1 MSKVRRMEENRAP
14 GQTLQ
19 EQGRGSL
26 LDTLGPWLVRALP
39 RHVRAFLMANV
50 GLNAANVFTG
60 KPWWAFWPL
69 LATGFLLA
77 VHYLVYKAAAVDE
90 GWVDARVEELNLKS
104 YDRSHIEDLKARHGG
119 TGVPRTD
126 DRNQQVP

>member
-1 MSKVRRMEENRAP
+1 MSRERRMEENRAP

-19 EQGRGSL
+19 ERGRGSL
-26 LDTLGPWLVRALP
+26 LGAPGRWLVGVLP
-39 RHVRAFLMANV
+39 WHVRAFLIGNV
-50 GLNAANVFTG
+50 GLSVANVFTG
-60 KPWWAFWPL
+60 RPWWAFWPL
-69 LATGFLLA
+69 LATGLLLA

-119 TGVPRTD
+119 IGVPGTD